1 VNEPEARRRPRA
13 ARLRALFFDTSWD
26 TFFRF
31 VLTASL
37 LLELVVA
44 YRSQGFY
51 DCDEHFQILEFMG
64 LKLGTALPSDL
75 PWEFRAEMR
84 SWFQPALYYPFAKLF
99 FALGGQEPFRLA
111 WLLRTLSALV
121 SWSALY
127 VFSRCLPRFLPDGA
141 VRRWT
146 LVSLH
151 FFYLVPTLGVRTGSE
166 NFSQAFLLFGIGALI
181 EPGRLGTSLYPDA
194 LEASRARDGARLSG
208 LTPSLW
214 LAGLAFGLAY
224 LARFQAAALVAGCCV
239 WFWVFGPRRRAFLLG
254 VGGGLALAFALGVV
268 LDRWGY
274 GHWVYSPWQYV
285 RANLLEGKAA
295 SFGRSPVWGFVTLFA
310 TKLWPPFGLLW
321 FSVFVLAAWQL
332 PRHLLTW
339 TVLPFVLLHHAIAHK
354 EPRFLFP
361 TLALST
367 VLGGLLVARFLAG
380 RTVSERLLG
389 WASVLGGALLV
400 MDALGIGLYG
410 LMPMNQRWTLLDE
423 LDRLSPDGYTV
434 FMANGYAAIS
444 TCGVH
449 PGFYWGK
456 RHWQPYERGAPLVA
470 RDERGLAAF
479 YGWAGTPRSVL
490 ENPFAPQ
497 CVEVEPKFWIS
508 SPLARAAWAT
518 APLAAVARELT
529 SYVVYRCPGT
539 NVSSAG
545 DAEPGHPGKSN

>member
-1 VNEPEARRRPRA
+1 LSWRR
-13 ARLRALFFDTSWD
+13 
-26 TFFRF
+26 FFRV

-37 LLELVVA
+37 VLELVVA

-51 DCDEHFQILEFMG
+51 NCDEHFQILEFMG
-64 LKLGTALPSDL
+64 LKLGTTLPSDL

-121 SWSALY
+121 SWAALY
-127 VFSRCLPRFLPDGA
+127 AFSRCLPRFMPDGA

-146 LVSLH
+146 LVALH

-166 NFSQAFLLFGIGALI
+166 NFAQAFLLFGMAALI
-181 EPGRLGTSLYPDA
+181 EPGRLGTSLYPDE
-194 LEASRARDGARLSG
+194 LGASGASAGARVR
-208 LTPSLW
+208 TFMPSLW
-214 LAGLAFGLAY
+214 LAGFAFGCSF
-224 LARFQAAALVAGCCV
+224 LARFQAAALVGGCCL
-239 WFWVFGPRRRAFLLG
+239 WFWVFGRARRAFATG
-254 VGGGLALAFALGVV
+254 VAGGLVLAFAIGVV

-310 TKLWPPFGLLW
+310 TKLWPPFGLIW
-321 FSVFVLAAWQL
+321 FSVFVLAAWQF

-339 TVLPFVLLHHAIAHK
+339 TMLPFVLLHHAIAHK

-367 VLGGLLVARFLAG
+367 VLGGLLVARALAA
-380 RTVSERLLG
+380 RAFSERARHWVG
-389 WASVLGGALLV
+389 VLAAALLC
-400 MDALGIGLYG
+400 MNALGIGLYG
-410 LMPMNQRWTLLDE
+410 LMPTNQRWTLLDE
-423 LDRLSPDGYTV
+423 LDGLAPDGYTV
-434 FMANGYAAIS
+434 FQANGYAAVS

-449 PGFYWGK
+449 PAFYWGK
-456 RHWQPYERGAPLVA
+456 RQWQPYRRGTPLVA
-470 RDERGLAAF
+470 HDARGLAAF
-479 YGWAGTPRSVL
+479 YGWAGTPRTVL
-490 ENPFAPQ
+490 ENPFAAQ
-497 CVEVEPKFWIS
+497 CAEVEPKFWIS

-529 SYVVYRCPGT
+529 SYVVYRCPET
-539 NVSSAG
+539 HAL
-545 DAEPGHPGKSN
+545 P